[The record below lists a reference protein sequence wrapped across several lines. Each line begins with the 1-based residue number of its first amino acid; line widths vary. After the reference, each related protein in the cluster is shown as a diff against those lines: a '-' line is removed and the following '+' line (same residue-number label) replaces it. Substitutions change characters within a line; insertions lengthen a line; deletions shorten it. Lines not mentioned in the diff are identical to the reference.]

1 MDSEEL
7 QSRQDEGMDDKS
19 KTSGWA
25 VIRKSEGLG
34 INRLK
39 VCSEDSEA
47 HCVVQRERRI
57 RFDKNKNHCKKV
69 FKAREISNV

>member
-1 MDSEEL
+1 MGSGEL
-7 QSRQDEGMDDKS
+7 QSRQDEGIDDTS

-25 VIRKSEGLG
+25 VIRKSEELG

-47 HCVVQRERRI
+47 HCVIQRRHES
-57 RFDKNKNHCKKV
+57 DLTKTKNHCKKL